1 MRTGGKP
8 CGPHSELAKTT
19 QFRITQ
25 CPCGTV
31 HMHFARPGVTLQLD
45 PDCVAELVNVATA
58 ASRKLD
64 TAAEAE
70 NAIPSGPMN

>member
-1 MRTGGKP
+1 
-8 CGPHSELAKTT
+8 
-19 QFRITQ
+19 
-25 CPCGTV
+25 
-31 HMHFARPGVTLQLD
+31 MHFARSGVTLQLD
-45 PDCVAELVNVATA
+45 PDCIAELVNVATA